1 MKNILIVMVT
11 LIGFMLPQDCD
22 CEEPKDVWF
31 KTQGDINSP
40 NFGKLIRMDMSSG
53 YATTDGL
60 FIYLMV
66 FDKDSKEQLVMIFPI
81 GKWIIE
87 EVDKSKKIVPKK
99 QKEEFDLDEYLK
111 KNKGKGK
118 MINLNITKV
127 GE

>member
-1 MKNILIVMVT
+1 MKNILILLVT
-11 LIGFMLPQDCD
+11 LIGFVLPQDYD
-22 CEEPKDVWF
+22 CEEPIDVWF

-66 FDKDSKEQLVMIFPI
+66 FDKDSKEQLVIIFPI
-81 GKWIIE
+81 GKWKIE

-111 KNKGKGK
+111 KNKGKGR
-118 MINLNITKV
+118 MINANITKV
-127 GE
+127 GD

>member
-66 FDKDSKEQLVMIFPI
+66 FDKDSKEQLVIIFPI

-111 KNKGKGK
+111 KNKGKGR
-118 MINLNITKV
+118 MINANITKV
-127 GE
+127 GD

>member
-111 KNKGKGK
+111 KNKGKGR
-118 MINLNITKV
+118 MINANITEV

>member
-118 MINLNITKV
+118 MINANITEV

>member
-1 MKNILIVMVT
+1 MKNILLILII
-11 LIGFMLPQDCD
+11 LIGFILSQD
-22 CEEPKDVWF
+22 CEEPINVWF
-31 KTQGDINSP
+31 KISNGEEDYGQL
-40 NFGKLIRMDMSSG
+40 LILDMSNG
-53 YATTDGL
+53 FATTDGL

-111 KNKGKGK
+111 KNKGKSK
-118 MINLNITKV
+118 TINTNITKV

>member
-1 MKNILIVMVT
+1 MKNILIILVT
-11 LIGFMLPQDCD
+11 LIGFVLPQDCD
-22 CEEPKDVWF
+22 CEEPIDVWF

-66 FDKDSKEQLVMIFPI
+66 FDKDSREQLVMIFPI

>member
-111 KNKGKGK
+111 KNKGKGR
-118 MINLNITKV
+118 MINTSIK
-127 GE
+127 

>member
-111 KNKGKGK
+111 KNKGKGR
-118 MINLNITKV
+118 MINANITKV

>member
-31 KTQGDINSP
+31 RTQGDINSP

-60 FIYLMV
+60 FIYLIV
-66 FDKDSKEQLVMIFPI
+66 FDKDSKEQLVIIFPI
-81 GKWIIE
+81 GKWKIE
-87 EVDKSKKIVPKK
+87 DVDKSKKIVPKK

>member
-111 KNKGKGK
+111 KNKGKGR
-118 MINLNITKV
+118 MINANITKV
-127 GE
+127 GD

>member
-111 KNKGKGK
+111 KNKGKGR
-118 MINLNITKV
+118 MINTNITKV
-127 GE
+127 GD